1 MMTASTSQAK
11 KYLLI
16 TESFPQILS
25 VYLPLDVHN
34 LLKCNMSKME
44 LISFLTK
51 STHLPVFS
59 REMQPSLNSAH
70 HTFRSQGEILPSES
84 LNPSYYSFCPNAACH
99 IGLQT

>member
-1 MMTASTSQAK
+1 MNDDCIHIPGQEIFADNWIISPN
-11 KYLLI
+11 
-16 TESFPQILS
+16 SF
-25 VYLPLDVHN
+25 YLPLDVHN